1 MSLVF
6 PGPIFTPPSG
16 GGGGTLPL
24 DAIGTSA
31 YAAFSTRKLLS
42 AFAGSPLSGYNGTNS
57 ADVGFSGNDLDL
69 TALAA
74 RGTNVSMNIWYDQS
88 GNGRDLAYSAGNRPP
103 IRSSSTNVTLNGK
116 ACWNF
121 DKTQG
126 TVTGGAQNTSTCR
139 TVFAAV
145 YIAGLGQ
152 TGTIIGGDSGSGGL
166 QVRLE
171 TNGALGLVK
180 QGVTNIGN
188 SSAADVA
195 ATNGYVLVWQYN
207 ASGGAYQFWRGSTS
221 LGSGTNSQSISAAA
235 IRLAKQWFAN
245 EEFEGK
251 IAELIIFD
259 TSGAMNST
267 DRATLVSDMQS
278 YWGL

>member
-1 MSLVF
+1 MLVL
-6 PGPIFTPPSG
+6 PIALIAGQPS

-31 YAAFSTRKLLS
+31 YAAFSSRKLRS
-42 AFAGSPLSGYNGTNS
+42 AYSGAAISGYNGTNS

-74 RGTNVSMNIWYDQS
+74 RGNDVSMTTWYDQS
-88 GNGRDLAYSAGNRPP
+88 GNGNDFAYSTGSRVP
-103 IRSSSTNVTLNGK
+103 IRTSSTNVTLNSK

-121 DKTQG
+121 SGSQG
-126 TVTGGAQNTSTCR
+126 TYLGGAQNTSTCR
-139 TVFAAV
+139 TIIAAV
-145 YIAGLGQ
+145 YLNSLADICTILGA
-152 TGTIIGGDSGSGGL
+152 DSISGGAHW
-166 QVRLE
+166 RIE
-171 TNGALGLVK
+171 TNGALGLTK
-180 QGVTNIGN
+180 QNITNIGS

-221 LGSGTNSQSISAAA
+221 LASGTNSQSISAAA
-235 IRLAKQWFAN
+235 LRLGTYWFSDAKFN
-245 EEFEGK
+245 GK

-267 DRATLVSDMQS
+267 DRANLVADMQS